1 MEYITFITDKNTAKR
16 VKMTEFEKNSRARK
30 GVRVIRD
37 VKTNPH
43 NILKAFVINP
53 KQELGI
59 LTNGIEVIKNTDISI
74 ADRNSVGSSISKTTI
89 FDIFEVSSLSK
100 IEKEEIVEVKVE
112 EKEEV
117 SLEQIDKKIL
127 TIDDFLDDFK
137 I

>member
-1 MEYITFITDKNTAKR
+1 MN
-16 VKMTEFEKNSRARK
+16 
-30 GVRVIRD
+30 

-59 LTNGIEVIKNTDISI
+59 LTNGIEVIKNTDITI

-100 IEKEEIVEVKVE
+100 IEKEEIVEVKVD